1 MKILYFSLLLF
12 VFSTPIAFA
21 ACTTSSD
28 CSSGQTCRNSMCVT
42 DSAGSAGSSG
52 GVITLQNPLANADGT
67 NPGISELIGRGI
79 KGLLSVIGS
88 IALVLIIYGGFTW
101 MTAAGSAEKVTKGR
115 DIIVYV
121 ALGLIVIFSAYAILK
136 FIFSALA
143 GTSS

>member
-1 MKILYFSLLLF
+1 MKSIIIAFTFLLLF
-12 VFSTPIAFA
+12 ILSPVYVLAEKIDSN
-21 ACTTSSD
+21 
-28 CSSGQTCRNSMCVT
+28 TCPPGAVCLT
-42 DSAGSAGSSG
+42 DPLASG
-52 GVITLQNPLANADGT
+52 GT
-67 NPGISELIGRGI
+67 NHPGISELIGRGI

-121 ALGLIVIFSAYAILK
+121 ALGLIIIFSAYAILN